1 MGRGLPVLS
10 VSRSLTSSLFSKE
23 NVRFLASQLLSGLER
38 VAKWTHALMA
48 DGNPMM
54 VALTAGVGDEQVA
67 SSVAV
72 FRKVALFSSPSISL
86 SVSLFFLTTSL
97 VLPFSHAVHVLAF
110 SLLCLLVCV
119 SLIPPSS

>member
-54 VALTAGVGDEQVA
+54 VAPTAGVGDEQVA

-72 FRKVALFSSPSISL
+72 FRKVALSLPPLPSPSLYLYSFSLPPLFSHSLTLFTFSL
-86 SVSLFFLTTSL
+86 SLFCACRFVS
-97 VLPFSHAVHVLAF
+97 V
-110 SLLCLLVCV
+110 
-119 SLIPPSS
+119 